1 MRPTQGPSTASR
13 NSRKAPATKVDSR
26 PRPPEVTLITDWP
39 IIAQPA
45 MPPRKPVAVLARPWP
60 THSRLR
66 WLGVSVMSSTIC
78 RVIIDSSR
86 PTTASVADTGSRM
99 RSVSQL
105 SGTSGMKNAGSRSGS
120 WPMSPTVRTS
130 MPKPITTAVSSTID
144 TRGDGTT
151 RVSRGS
157 R

>member
-1 MRPTQGPSTASR
+1 M
-13 NSRKAPATKVDSR
+13 
-26 PRPPEVTLITDWP
+26 TDWP

-45 MPPRKPVAVLARPWP
+45 MPPRKPVTVLATPWP

-66 WLGVSVMSSTIC
+66 SLGVSVMSSTIC

-99 RSVSQL
+99 RNVSQV
-105 SGTSGMKNAGSRSGS
+105 SGTSGSRKCCRLSVS
-120 WPMSPTVRTS
+120 WPISPTLRTS
-130 MPKPITTAVSSTID
+130 TPKPITTAVSTTMATS
-144 TRGDGTT
+144 GDGTA
-151 RVSRGS
+151 RVMRGS

>member
-1 MRPTQGPSTASR
+1 M
-13 NSRKAPATKVDSR
+13 
-26 PRPPEVTLITDWP
+26 TDWP

-45 MPPRKPVAVLARPWP
+45 MPPRKPVTVLARPWP

-66 WLGVSVMSSTIC
+66 SLGVSVMSSTIC

-99 RSVSQL
+99 RRVSHVN
-105 SGTSGMKNAGSRSGS
+105 GTSGMKKCGRLSGS
-120 WPMSPTVRTS
+120 CPMSPTVRTS
-130 MPKPITTAVSSTID
+130 MPNPITTAVSTAIATS
-144 TRGDGTT
+144 GDGTA
-151 RVSRGS
+151 RVRRGS